1 MTIFNVEHTTVY
13 RYAQP
18 VAFGEHKLMFR
29 PRDSHDLR
37 LLDTSIS
44 LSPPA
49 TIRWYHDVFGNS
61 IALATFSD
69 AEAELR
75 IVSTIKVEHYAS
87 SSPLFELETY
97 ARTFPFSYPTD
108 AWPDLG
114 RTVERHYPD
123 PEHLVDAWAHDFLS
137 KNGETNT
144 MGLLVSMTQ
153 AIQQRFGY
161 ERRYAEGTQ
170 TPVETLTLGV
180 GSCRDFALLMMEAA
194 RSLGL
199 AARFVM
205 GYLHDPG
212 SENAPSTTVGG
223 RETHAWAQIFLP
235 GAGWVEFDPTNG
247 LVGGNNLIRVAVT
260 RDPIQAVAV
269 SGMFTGPP
277 DVFLD
282 MSVEVI
288 VTAG

>member
-1 MTIFNVEHTTVY
+1 MTILNVKHTTVY

-18 VAFGEHKLMFR
+18 VTFGEHKLMFR

-37 LLDTSIS
+37 LLDTSLS
-44 LSPPA
+44 LNLPTS
-49 TIRWYHDVFGNS
+49 IRWYHDVFGNS
-61 IALATFSD
+61 VALATFSD
-69 AEAELR
+69 AAAELR

-87 SSPLFELETY
+87 SIPQFELETY

-108 AWPDLG
+108 VWPDLG

-123 PEHLVDAWAHDFLS
+123 PKHLVDAWARDFLS

-161 ERRYAEGTQ
+161 ERRYVEGTQ

-180 GSCRDFALLMMEAA
+180 GSCRDFALLLMEAA

-212 SENAPSTTVGG
+212 SDNVPSATVGSG
-223 RETHAWAQIFLP
+223 ETHAWAQIFLP

-260 RDPIQAVAV
+260 RDPIQAVPV
-269 SGMFTGPP
+269 SGTFTGPP
-277 DVFLD
+277 KVFLD
-282 MSVEVI
+282 MTVEVI
-288 VTAG
+288 VTAS